1 MFCNMRNIILSAILL
16 VLGSMSL
23 AGQDVI
29 VVGGGDF
36 KTLCEG
42 NTIPAQEGWA
52 VVKKNVSAAGLSP
65 EIWCGIAKVSKK
77 GDSYYATS
85 AFGPVMCD
93 DMWLLSDGL
102 VVYNKGNRFSAL
114 CFVDGKWKQTMKGY
128 NCRYITCGHANGA
141 SAQMLVRDKDGLF
154 SWIDQA
160 GKHIPG
166 TPEHY
171 EDAVIYRSTTDV
183 IAVKDGGKWGAMSP
197 DARVVVPVQYDTV
210 FLTAPLRQWGG
221 KWADANWL
229 FVQQNGL
236 WGVRGDNGTEAL
248 PTVYGDL
255 SYWPTATDTWCYR
268 RKGGK
273 WGMMETSGKQVLP
286 EEYDALSPYSFNA
299 NVSGSRRLP
308 FAIIAG
314 QGKGRALLNHKGKEL
329 IPYMEDTNMFE
340 LLVMFYPQKSFSVF
354 TWNRYKLWEKG
365 EFESAA
371 EFEARKKDPSKAEGY
386 VESLLPAAEKAFA
399 SAVIG
404 PDARL
409 ILSRYDAESETFR
422 FSVDKIL
429 QDTYTI
435 KVPRADAALFKEDF
449 NGMMPDALKGAKFFV
464 RNDMLSLRS
473 ITFTTPEGKVFTFE
487 NPLAEG
493 YTGPTLNDLDLIQ

>member
-1 MFCNMRNIILSAILL
+1 MRKNILIAFLL
-16 VLGSMSL
+16 VLSSL
-23 AGQDVI
+23 SLTAQDVI

-36 KTLCEG
+36 KTLCED

-52 VVKKNVSAAGLSP
+52 VLKKNVAIPGVTP

-77 GDSYYATS
+77 GDSYFATS
-85 AFGPVMCD
+85 AYGPIRCD
-93 DMWLLSDGL
+93 DMRLVADGL

-114 CFVDGKWKQTMKGY
+114 CFVDGKWKQTLKGY
-128 NCRYITCGHANGA
+128 HCKIIACGHADGA
-141 SAQMLVRDKDGLF
+141 KAQMLVRDKEGHF
-154 SWIDQA
+154 SWIDQS
-160 GKHIPG
+160 GNHLPD

-171 EDAVIYRSTTDV
+171 EDAVIYRGDNDV
-183 IAVKDGGKWGAMSP
+183 IAVKTGGKWGAMSP
-197 DARVVVPVQYDTV
+197 DARVVVPIQFDTL

-221 KWADANWL
+221 EWAGTNWM
-229 FVQQNGL
+229 FVKQNGL

-248 PTVYGDL
+248 PPVYGDL
-255 SYWPTATDTWCYR
+255 SYWPTAPDTWCYR
-268 RKGGK
+268 KRGGM
-273 WGMMETSGKQVLP
+273 WGMMESSGKQILP
-286 EEYDALSPYSFNA
+286 EEYDGLSPYSFNA
-299 NVSGSRRLP
+299 HVSGSRRLP

-329 IPYMEDTNMFE
+329 IPYTEDSNLFDI
-340 LLVMFYPQKSFSVF
+340 LVMFYPQQSFSVF

-386 VESLLPAAEKAFA
+386 ISSLLPAAEKAFA

-404 PDARL
+404 SDARL
-409 ILSRYDAESETFR
+409 ILSRYDAESECYL

-429 QDTYTI
+429 HDTYTI
-435 KVPRADAALFKEDF
+435 QVPRADAALFKEDF
-449 NGMMPDALKGAKFFV
+449 NGMMADALKSAKYFV
-464 RNDMLSLRS
+464 RNDMLSLKS
-473 ITFTTPEGKVFTFE
+473 ITFTTPEGKVFSFE

-493 YTGPTLNDLDLIQ
+493 YDKPSLNDLDLIQ